1 MNKWQKITRPPVLPL
16 YLAAFVWP
24 VAALALP
31 IYRLWALA
39 LTAVLSAAVYLLGR
53 RLCPDRLYWKKKA
66 FSTGSQD
73 VDAMLTAAAQDLDG
87 LAAVAAAVHDKAL
100 AAELSRMDKA
110 GRAILAEVERDPQK
124 ASAIDRFARYY
135 LPEACKIMA
144 VYARTQDVQ
153 GDNTQQLHAEI
164 RATAST
170 IAQAFENQLDAL
182 YSAEALD
189 ISTDIDVL
197 ETILKSQ
204 NLTD

>member
-1 MNKWQKITRPPVLPL
+1 MNKWQKISRPPVLPL
-16 YLAAFVWP
+16 YLAAVVWP

-39 LTAVLSAAVYLLGR
+39 LTAVLSAAVYLAAR
-53 RLCPDRLYWKKKA
+53 RLCPARLYWKERA
-66 FSTGSQD
+66 FSTGSED
-73 VDAMLTAAAQDLDG
+73 VDAMLTAAAKQLDA
-87 LAAVAAAVHDKAL
+87 LAGVAAAVRDKAL
-100 AAELSRMDKA
+100 AAELARMDKA

-124 ASAIDRFARYY
+124 APGIDRFARYY
-135 LPEACKIMA
+135 LPEAAKIMA
-144 VYARTQDVQ
+144 VYARMQDVQ
-153 GDNTQQLHAEI
+153 GDNADGLRAEI
-164 RATAST
+164 RATASN

-197 ETILKSQ
+197 ESILKSQ

>member
-1 MNKWQKITRPPVLPL
+1 MNKWQKISRPPVLPL
-16 YLAAFVWP
+16 YLAALVWP

-39 LTAVLSAAVYLLGR
+39 LTAALSAAVYLVGR
-53 RLCPDRLYWKKKA
+53 RLCPTRLYWKQRA

-73 VDAMLTAAAQDLDG
+73 VDAMLTAAANHLDG
-87 LAAVAAAVHDKAL
+87 LGTVRARIRDTGL
-100 AAELSRMDKA
+100 AAELARMDKA

-124 ASAIDRFARYY
+124 APAIDRFARYY
-135 LPEACKIMA
+135 LPEACKIME

-153 GDNTQQLHAEI
+153 GGNAEQLRSEI
-164 RATAST
+164 RATASN
-170 IAQAFENQLDAL
+170 IALAFENQLDAL